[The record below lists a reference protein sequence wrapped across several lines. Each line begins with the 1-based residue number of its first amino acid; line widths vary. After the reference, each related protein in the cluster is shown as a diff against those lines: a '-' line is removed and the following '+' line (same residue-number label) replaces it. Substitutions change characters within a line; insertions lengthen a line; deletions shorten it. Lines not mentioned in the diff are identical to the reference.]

1 MCDDDAGEEFEG
13 GSETALIYQPPGQDR
28 FIASFYS
35 NLSTEEQKKADKDSE
50 RIEDS
55 DLVTFSYGS
64 TDQYERAVQ
73 IIGEAVGKI
82 NRGTPAREVFDTD
95 LDGIISETLGGM
107 D

>member
-1 MCDDDAGEEFEG
+1 MCDDDVGEEFEG
-13 GSETALIYQPPGQDR
+13 GSEMVFIYKPEGQDR

-35 NLSTEEQKKADKDSE
+35 NLSTKEQDKADKDSE

-64 TDQYERAVQ
+64 TGQYERAVQ
-73 IIGEAVGKI
+73 IIGEAVEKI
-82 NRGTPAREVFDTD
+82 NTGMPARDVFDTD
-95 LDGIISETLGGM
+95 LDGIIAETLGGM